1 MLAKRFDGRG
11 RSGVGDLEGESATV
25 MVCMGVGV
33 EVGLEFNTGV
43 KGGEKLTSLVGSTL
57 RWVWSQ

>member
-1 MLAKRFDGRG
+1 MGSVTLR
-11 RSGVGDLEGESATV
+11 GESATV